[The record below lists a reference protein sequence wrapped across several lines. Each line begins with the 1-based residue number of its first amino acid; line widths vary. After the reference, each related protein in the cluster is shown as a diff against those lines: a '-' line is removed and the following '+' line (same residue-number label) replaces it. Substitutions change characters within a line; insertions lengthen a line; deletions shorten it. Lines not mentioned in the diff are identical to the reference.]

1 MNLKVITTVK
11 TKKELTALYLTQY
24 SERRI
29 RTYINDIIAQ
39 YRPNEPTKCRN
50 ISIQEFLT
58 FVEIY
63 GTPKGYTLSPELQE
77 ELKNRKLKV

>member
-58 FVEIY
+58 FVELY
-63 GTPKGYTLSPELQE
+63 GKPKGYALSDELEE
-77 ELKNRKLKV
+77 ELKNQKLKV

>member
-1 MNLKVITTVK
+1 MNMKVITAVK

-50 ISIQEFLT
+50 ISIHPFPRT
-58 FVEIY
+58 
-63 GTPKGYTLSPELQE
+63 TRRTKKPKTKSIIKSPLQYA
-77 ELKNRKLKV
+77 L

>member
-1 MNLKVITTVK
+1 MNMKVITTVK

-39 YRPNEPTKCRN
+39 Y
-50 ISIQEFLT
+50 
-58 FVEIY
+58 
-63 GTPKGYTLSPELQE
+63 PELQE